1 VRKNDMKDLEI
12 PDTIK
17 VQILQN
23 KLQVWHNTYVSA
35 EIDAK
40 IAQALGDNKML
51 NQAKDNMKRALQAA
65 NVVSDMLEQLDQCPD

>member
-1 VRKNDMKDLEI
+1 MKDLEI